1 MWRGDQARVVARRPP
16 LSRPMSSRVPFL
28 LVFFGVLGGLAAFG
42 SLGLFVGPVVI
53 SLFLVI
59 WREWTEVEP

>member
-1 MWRGDQARVVARRPP
+1 
-16 LSRPMSSRVPFL
+16 MSSRVPFL
-28 LVFFGVLGGLAAFG
+28 LVFFGVLGGLAGFR

-53 SLFLVI
+53 SLLLVI